1 MSSRDRLLTESG
13 SVMQQFMACAVLY
26 QDAVARQVGLN
37 GTDLQALG
45 VLVSDG
51 PTSPGRLAQRTGIS
65 AGGAITQLI
74 DRLERAAGAAGD
86 ATRGLP
92 ARSGAADA
100 GYAAAATPTVMSRIL
115 SATDLALIHA
125 NPNRNMR
132 TFLRQYRLRQGANG
146 MVATARF
153 DGGEAG
159 VSGFTF
165 PKVAHQTDIVVVDD
179 TYGYLIANVKR

>member
-65 AGGAITQLI
+65 AGGAIPGVI
-74 DRLERAAGAAGD
+74 DRRGPAGYGRRARDTADRRRVLVIADNDRVNATLEPLYAPIAQQWTTYLSGLSTSELGAGIAMLRKAVEINQAELERLGSAA
-86 ATRGLP
+86 R
-92 ARSGAADA
+92 
-100 GYAAAATPTVMSRIL
+100 PT
-115 SATDLALIHA
+115 
-125 NPNRNMR
+125 
-132 TFLRQYRLRQGANG
+132 
-146 MVATARF
+146 
-153 DGGEAG
+153 
-159 VSGFTF
+159 
-165 PKVAHQTDIVVVDD
+165 
-179 TYGYLIANVKR
+179 

>member
-74 DRLERAAGAAGD
+74 DRLERAGYARRERDTADRRRVLVIAD
-86 ATRGLP
+86 NDRVNATLEPLYAPIAQQWTTYRSGLP
-92 ARSGAADA
+92 TAELGAGIAMLRKAVEINQAELERLGSAAR
-100 GYAAAATPTVMSRIL
+100 PT
-115 SATDLALIHA
+115 
-125 NPNRNMR
+125 
-132 TFLRQYRLRQGANG
+132 
-146 MVATARF
+146 
-153 DGGEAG
+153 
-159 VSGFTF
+159 
-165 PKVAHQTDIVVVDD
+165 
-179 TYGYLIANVKR
+179 